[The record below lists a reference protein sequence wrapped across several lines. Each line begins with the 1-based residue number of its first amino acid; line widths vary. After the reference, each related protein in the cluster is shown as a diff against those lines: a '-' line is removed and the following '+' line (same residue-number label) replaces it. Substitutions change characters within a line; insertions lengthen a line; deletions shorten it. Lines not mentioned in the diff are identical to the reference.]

1 MKSLGK
7 KGMMDDLFD
16 FFYTIIAGLFLLF
29 FISLALTGGIAE
41 SQQKSIDQIAG
52 FHQKDIALN
61 HLAVQVEEGTNIPAE
76 EVDSLIAESN
86 LWKEKVITGCWDYQS
101 STDCLTDPAQ
111 ITKGLCN
118 WVEEE
123 EVCFRK

>member
-111 ITKGLCN
+111 IAKGLCN

-123 EVCFRK
+123 GVCFRK

>member
-1 MKSLGK
+1 
-7 KGMMDDLFD
+7 MDDLFD